1 MYACYAMSSLLQI
14 SFLSF
19 QWIIHPVRC
28 IVSIFSFALCIYGQF
43 VMVITYQNKYSYDM
57 LSKCTNYSKLNDL
70 LNNTI
75 NAPGLDTDIVR
86 NFMTFYFSQ

>member
-1 MYACYAMSSLLQI
+1 
-14 SFLSF
+14 
-19 QWIIHPVRC
+19 
-28 IVSIFSFALCIYGQF
+28 
-43 VMVITYQNKYSYDM
+43 MVITYQNKYSYDM

-75 NAPGLDTDIVR
+75 NAPGLDTTDILR